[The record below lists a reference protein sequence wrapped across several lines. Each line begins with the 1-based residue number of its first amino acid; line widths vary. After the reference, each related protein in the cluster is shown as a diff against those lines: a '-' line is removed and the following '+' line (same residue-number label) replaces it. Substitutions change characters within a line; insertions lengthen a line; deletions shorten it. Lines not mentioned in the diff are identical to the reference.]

1 MATIGNNMGSKNQEV
16 RDAFL
21 TDLDGNIGAEGQYVE
36 KLNDKIKKGATFDV
50 INCMDFKDYYLIV
63 KEVKTRIRTNDSI
76 NGILK
81 TNALKI
87 WECLTTN
94 EINANILSKLYASHN
109 PDAKRVLSETLIAM
123 VEEGRFDEEQM
134 LVIENLLGILLSS
147 IEDLHLEQGL
157 ELYPDVELGR

>member
-1 MATIGNNMGSKNQEV
+1 MATEGNNIKGKNQKL
-16 RDAFL
+16 RDDFL
-21 TDLDGNIGAEGQYVE
+21 TDLDGNISTEGKYAE
-36 KLNDKIKKGATFDV
+36 KFKDKITKGATFDV

-63 KEVKTRIRTNDSI
+63 KEVKTRIMTNDSI
-76 NGILK
+76 NGLLK
-81 TNALKI
+81 TNVLNI

-134 LVIENLLGILLSS
+134 QVIENLLGILLSS

-157 ELYPDVELGR
+157 ELYPEVDLGR